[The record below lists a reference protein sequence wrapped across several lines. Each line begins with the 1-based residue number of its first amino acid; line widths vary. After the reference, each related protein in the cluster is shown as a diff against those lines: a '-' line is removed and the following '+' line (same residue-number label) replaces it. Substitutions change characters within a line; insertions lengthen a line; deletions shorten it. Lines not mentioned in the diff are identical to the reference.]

1 MLTVAFALSVIL
13 TALPGSGGSKWTVSF
28 TRREICVWAGTTV
41 TLPCWYDYPSGHT
54 VRRVMWF
61 RVSGRREFAHH
72 SDSNLVS
79 MSYRGRTKYTGS
91 HKSCGIQ
98 ITKVNLGDA
107 GQYHFRFETDHP
119 QGRWTSPD
127 TVSLFVTELQVQVH
141 PARTANMFGSGET
154 VYLGCMARG
163 CAADGRSLA
172 LYRNGINLG
181 SPEKWLTI
189 YNFDSQHAGTYT
201 CRPIPPQNVQSP
213 PLALALGHAPRSTV
227 IEVSPMGVVVEG
239 VSVTMTCNSS
249 GAPVVESYAWFKDRE
264 SGSIPDSFRPQLH
277 LKRVSHTDRGEYF
290 CVARNPLGTE
300 RSKPVL
306 LNVTY
311 SPKSTKVLVS
321 PTGDIKEGYSVNL
334 TCSSKAH
341 PPVDRYAWFKIMG
354 GQTWAKGSTQNLS
367 FSSVR
372 SQNGGQYY
380 CTAWNQHGQGS
391 SSVFTLAILYAPK
404 NTSVFAQPSSVIDA
418 GRPLTLTCSSQA
430 NPAVDNYT
438 WFRIN
443 AADAWVTRSGPS
455 YTFAEV
461 SPGESGQYYCEA
473 RNRIG
478 VHSSPVLTVRVRGR
492 LKVIALA
499 SAVGVSAGLIT
510 LTVAVMISKNM
521 HRVDMEYPEE
531 NEKRPSVTADTL
543 FYESVQQTLQL
554 RTGKMADIPE
564 EPEEVYERAH
574 PSIVPLKDAPP
585 CTEADSIL
593 NYITV
598 HYSRIPSLDQ
608 IQVTNVPLDGDK
620 EPKDAANVVY
630 TVLARPHQ

>member
-1 MLTVAFALSVIL
+1 M
-13 TALPGSGGSKWTVSF
+13 P
-28 TRREICVWAGTTV
+28 
-41 TLPCWYDYPSGHT
+41 PPH
-54 VRRVMWF
+54 
-61 RVSGRREFAHH
+61 
-72 SDSNLVS
+72 
-79 MSYRGRTKYTGS
+79 
-91 HKSCGIQ
+91 
-98 ITKVNLGDA
+98 
-107 GQYHFRFETDHP
+107 
-119 QGRWTSPD
+119 TSPLLP
-127 TVSLFVTELQVQVH
+127 SL
-141 PARTANMFGSGET
+141 
-154 VYLGCMARG
+154 
-163 CAADGRSLA
+163 
-172 LYRNGINLG
+172 
-181 SPEKWLTI
+181 
-189 YNFDSQHAGTYT
+189 
-201 CRPIPPQNVQSP
+201 
-213 PLALALGHAPRSTV
+213 
-227 IEVSPMGVVVEG
+227 
-239 VSVTMTCNSS
+239 
-249 GAPVVESYAWFKDRE
+249 
-264 SGSIPDSFRPQLH
+264 PD
-277 LKRVSHTDRGEYF
+277 
-290 CVARNPLGTE
+290 
-300 RSKPVL
+300 
-306 LNVTY
+306 
-311 SPKSTKVLVS
+311 
-321 PTGDIKEGYSVNL
+321 
-334 TCSSKAH
+334 
-341 PPVDRYAWFKIMG
+341 
-354 GQTWAKGSTQNLS
+354 
-367 FSSVR
+367 
-372 SQNGGQYY
+372 
-380 CTAWNQHGQGS
+380 
-391 SSVFTLAILYAPK
+391 APK

-531 NEKRPSVTADTL
+531 NKKRPSVTADTL

-554 RTGKMADIPE
+554 RTGKMSDIPE

-608 IQVTNVPLDGDK
+608 IQVTNAPLDGDK